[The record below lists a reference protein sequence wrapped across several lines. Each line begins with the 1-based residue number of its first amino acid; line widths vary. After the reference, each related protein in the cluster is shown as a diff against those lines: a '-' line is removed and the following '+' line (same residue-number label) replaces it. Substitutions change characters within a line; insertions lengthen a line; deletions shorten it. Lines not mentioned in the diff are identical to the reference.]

1 MARVLPQ
8 IGMEVTVEGFAGRD
22 AGVVVGVEDGARR
35 VIVDCEGEQL
45 TVTLRRLTGRYVQER
60 EPYYGVRL
68 KLVPAVADDDVAV
81 EPVPEAVP
89 ELPLA
94 GAVEPEAPDAVVEPE
109 VEPEPAPG
117 AVPDVE
123 PGAGAPGLG

>member
-22 AGVVVGVEDGARR
+22 AGVVVGVDDGARR

-45 TVTLRRLTGRYVQER
+45 AFTLRRLTGRYVQER

-68 KLVPAVADDDVAV
+68 RLVPVVVEDGPV
-81 EPVPEAVP
+81 EPPGGGVP
-89 ELPLA
+89 
-94 GAVEPEAPDAVVEPE
+94 G
-109 VEPEPAPG
+109 G
-117 AVPDVE
+117 
-123 PGAGAPGLG
+123 G